1 MPRKDR
7 FYLGA
12 VDDPCRRRH
21 GVAVHG
27 AEEDVTPIRRLA
39 LDDIRLVRLQRTVG
53 CIYSWMFSKGFKFSK
68 KYAIST

>member
-1 MPRKDR
+1 MARKDR

-12 VDDPCRRRH
+12 VDDPFRRRH
-21 GVAVHG
+21 GVAIHG
-27 AEEDVTPIRRLA
+27 AEEDVSPIRRLA

-53 CIYSWMFSKGFKFSK
+53 CIYGWIFSKGFKFSK